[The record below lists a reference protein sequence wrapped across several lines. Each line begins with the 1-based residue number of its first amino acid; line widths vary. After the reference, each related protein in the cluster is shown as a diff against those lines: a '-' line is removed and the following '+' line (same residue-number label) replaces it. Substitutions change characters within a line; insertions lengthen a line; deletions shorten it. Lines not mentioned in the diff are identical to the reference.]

1 MTKKIVAIWAQ
12 DQNGLIGK
20 NQSLPWHL
28 PAELKHFKEITS
40 GHAILMGRVTFDG
53 MDQRVLPN
61 RTSLILT
68 KDPNYTVENESV
80 LIFHDLPSV
89 LKWYQEQEKNLYI
102 IGGGQIFSLF
112 QHHLDEIIKTEIHAS
127 FEGDTYF
134 PTEFPW
140 SDFIKVKSLEG
151 EMDEKNL
158 YPHTFEIYERK
169 EGSYDHL
176 A

>member
-1 MTKKIVAIWAQ
+1 MTKKIAAIWAQ

-102 IGGGQIFSLF
+102 IGGGQIISALF
-112 QHHLDEIIKTEIHAS
+112 RRN
-127 FEGDTYF
+127 Y
-134 PTEFPW
+134 
-140 SDFIKVKSLEG
+140 
-151 EMDEKNL
+151 
-158 YPHTFEIYERK
+158 
-169 EGSYDHL
+169 
-176 A
+176 

>member
-1 MTKKIVAIWAQ
+1 MTKKIAAIWAQ

-28 PAELKHFKEITS
+28 PAELKHFKEITY

-89 LKWYQEQEKNLYI
+89 LKWYEEQEKNLYI

-112 QHHLDEIIKTEIHAS
+112 QHHLDEIIKTEIHAC

-134 PTEFPW
+134 PK
-140 SDFIKVKSLEG
+140 DFDLRAFREVSSQFHPKDDKNAYDFTVKIL
-151 EMDEKNL
+151 
-158 YPHTFEIYERK
+158 ERK
-169 EGSYDHL
+169 GS
-176 A
+176 

>member
-1 MTKKIVAIWAQ
+1 MTKKIAAIWAQ

-20 NQSLPWHL
+20 NKSLPWHL

-89 LKWYQEQEKNLYI
+89 LKWYHEQEKNLYI

-112 QHHLDEIIKTEIHAS
+112 QHYLDEIIKTEIHAC

-134 PTEFPW
+134 PK
-140 SDFIKVKSLEG
+140 DFDLTAFREVSSQFHPK
-151 EMDEKNL
+151 DDKNL
-158 YPHTFEIYERK
+158 YDFTVKVLERK
-169 EGSYDHL
+169 GS
-176 A
+176 

>member
-1 MTKKIVAIWAQ
+1 MTKKIAAIWAQ

-89 LKWYQEQEKNLYI
+89 LKWYQE
-102 IGGGQIFSLF
+102 
-112 QHHLDEIIKTEIHAS
+112 HKTEIHAS

-134 PTEFPW
+134 PK
-140 SDFIKVKSLEG
+140 DFDLTAFREVNSQFHPKDDKNAYDFTVKVL
-151 EMDEKNL
+151 
-158 YPHTFEIYERK
+158 ERK
-169 EGSYDHL
+169 GS
-176 A
+176 